1 VVFARVTKMLLQPLQ
16 GHSSVVGHDGL
27 SLPAGTSGISGR
39 DIVDNLNQ
47 QFDAQMSTLVVLA
60 HLHALARMQQA
71 VLAQP
76 LPTAAAS
83 SESGRSSRK
92 KKSSSSVA
100 SFTPRTPQER
110 AVSVLRSTLSP
121 HFPLLSLHAFQALKD
136 YAVLA
141 SLGVKKVGQ
150 AGLQGYY
157 FAAESGSAPATVRLY
172 RDRAGTFL
180 SNLCAQVS
188 GTGGAGSSALSLVVA
203 SDGSVGSPRAQRE
216 LVAVCVGI
224 IALSLQSVAAAEQRA
239 SPGGLIVGAGGGAGM
254 ILPASSPMSAAAA
267 SPTGNGVFMLRSFSH
282 ADPKRVLAGSGA
294 PRAAGYDGR
303 APEEVT
309 REVVACLGALR
320 DLFSAAARPLTL
332 RADAISPTVLLELLP
347 WLGWLLAHRPAALE
361 GTLIGQRQRAM
372 IQTLQGMLQALAAVT
387 QDPAALETFVAE
399 AAAAQD
405 TTIDGTGGVAPSP
418 MLRLCGAFAELL
430 SSSLFAMLPV
440 PTVGGSGEGAAY
452 TTALLRLADP
462 SAMFLPP
469 EAEESIKGV
478 CELLAPFVAWARGVA
493 TAADGGQ
500 DEAAAHAASATCLVV
515 SLLLHVQRKANAS
528 LCSHAVVTLRALL
541 LRSEGSDAVA
551 VVPAVLIEQL
561 ATQLD
566 DLLLSPNLL
575 PPGTEWRVQAL
586 LGSLYLLSVASL
598 PFAGGATD
606 EQVAQA
612 AGSFV
617 RVWRKFASHD
627 TPRLRTVA
635 FGALLHHV
643 LLAPDHSLSAEV
655 QAHEQRMRG
664 ALLAQVGPSIGLAAR
679 SAESVEESGLAL
691 RCMLALFHSAPL
703 GSSEALM
710 ALVLPLAVAH
720 LSRAPEFAADV
731 LVLATQQA
739 PLFKAQV
746 ALLPLDYRA
755 RLQKAVM
762 ALSAEQQAAAVAQAQ
777 ASATAAAAAQQQQA
791 AAKAGASD
799 SSAKAESSSS
809 RAGKKSK
816 RRSDSSASAQ
826 PTIALS
832 MDFSKFGKK

>member
-1 VVFARVTKMLLQPLQ
+1 VTKMLLQPLQ

-27 SLPAGTSGISGR
+27 SLPAGGGGISGR

-92 KKSSSSVA
+92 KKSSSSA
-100 SFTPRTPQER
+100 SSFTPRTPQER

-180 SNLCAQVS
+180 SNLCAQVG
-188 GTGGAGSSALSLVVA
+188 GTGGSSALSLVVA

-224 IALSLQSVAAAEQRA
+224 IALSLQGIAAAEQRA
-239 SPGGLIVGAGGGAGM
+239 SPGGVIVGAGGGGAGM
-254 ILPASSPMSAAAA
+254 ILPASSPMSAAA

-282 ADPKRVLAGSGA
+282 ADPKRVLAGGGA

-320 DLFSAAARPLTL
+320 DLFSPSARPLTL
-332 RADAISPTVLLELLP
+332 RADAISSAVLLELLP
-347 WLGWLLAHRPAALE
+347 WLGWLLPHRPAALE
-361 GTLIGQRQRAM
+361 GSLVGQRQRAM
-372 IQTLQGMLQALAAVT
+372 IQMLQGMLHALTAVT

-399 AAAAQD
+399 AAAQD
-405 TTIDGTGGVAPSP
+405 TIDGTGGAVPPP
-418 MLRLCGAFAELL
+418 MLHLCGAFAELL

-440 PTVGGSGEGAAY
+440 PGGSGGGEGAAY
-452 TTALLRLADP
+452 TSALLRLADP
-462 SAMFLPP
+462 SAMFVPP
-469 EAEESIKGV
+469 EAEEAIKGL
-478 CELLAPFVAWARGVA
+478 CELLAPFIAWARGIAAA

-500 DEAAAHAASATCLVV
+500 DETAAHAASATCLSV

-528 LCSHAVVTLRALL
+528 LCSHAVATLRALL

-561 ATQLD
+561 ADQLD

-575 PPGTEWRVQAL
+575 PPGAEWRVEAL

-598 PFAGGATD
+598 PFGGVATD

-612 AGSFV
+612 AESFV

-627 TPRLRTVA
+627 TPRLRCVA
-635 FGALLHHV
+635 FGALLRHV
-643 LLAPDHSLSAEV
+643 LLAADHSLSAEV
-655 QAHEQRMRG
+655 QAHEQRVRG
-664 ALLAQVGPSIGLAAR
+664 ALLAQVGPTIGLAAR
-679 SAESVEESGLAL
+679 SAESVDESGLAL

-777 ASATAAAAAQQQQA
+777 ATATAAAAAQQQQA
-791 AAKAGASD
+791 AVKAGASD
-799 SSAKAESSSS
+799 SSAKESSSS
-809 RAGKKSK
+809 SRVGKKSK

-826 PTIALS
+826 PTITLS